1 MTRHLSSV
9 ITLGV
14 FVGLFLAANSWAQQS
29 GTPAAG
35 TLSPFVPGR
44 ETTQTLKPPLVLEY
58 RTREGLDSFFDD
70 SGTIVPAERTRIQQ
84 LVVELREATDDA
96 KKAGLTKQLEAAVT
110 ATFEEDL
117 TSREAELTKLEERL
131 AKLRALLDRRRKA
144 QGEIIQLQL
153 KVMINEADGL
163 GFSGASATNG
173 LSTTPADS
181 SFFVPAGSVPAG
193 SPPRRV
199 GQ

>member
-35 TLSPFVPGR
+35 TLSPFVPRR
-44 ETTQTLKPPLVLEY
+44 ETTQTLGPPLVPQY
-58 RTREGLDSFFDD
+58 RTPDGRPDGLYF
-70 SGTIVPAERTRIQQ
+70 GEEPIIPERTGILQ
-84 LVVELREATDDA
+84 LMVELREATDDA
-96 KKAGLTKQLEAAVT
+96 KKADLTKQLEAAVT
-110 ATFEEDL
+110 ANFEEDM
-117 TSREAELTKLEERL
+117 TSREAELTILEERQ
-131 AKLRALLDRRRKA
+131 AKLRAQLDRRRKA

-181 SFFVPAGSVPAG
+181 SFFVPAGRVPAG